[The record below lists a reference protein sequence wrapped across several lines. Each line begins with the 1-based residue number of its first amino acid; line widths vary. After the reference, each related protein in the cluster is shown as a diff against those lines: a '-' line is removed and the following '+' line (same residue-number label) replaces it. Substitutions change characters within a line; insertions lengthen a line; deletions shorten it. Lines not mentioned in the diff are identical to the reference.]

1 MLIVQNGS
9 SILVPFT
16 SQLVTPNIQFMKNI
30 PSLIS
35 LDNASDICSTQSYRV
50 PCSST
55 SVCSIV
61 SKTGSTFTLKTQM
74 ATSVTSSNIE
84 NVLNDAPVT
93 SNFQNVICAA
103 TTSSNT
109 MYKIQSKQ
117 SSAMHFHTSLTYV
130 LSSNITKMKPARD
143 LSLSKL
149 SIVSHCKSE
158 HCRNNKSRDYK
169 NT

>member
-61 SKTGSTFTLKTQM
+61 SKTGITFTLKTQM
-74 ATSVTSSNIE
+74 DTSATSSNIE
-84 NVLNDAPVT
+84 NVLKDAAVT

-103 TTSSNT
+103 TTTSSNT
-109 MYKIQSKQ
+109 MHEIQSKQ
-117 SSAMHFHTSLTYV
+117 SSAMHFHTSLT
-130 LSSNITKMKPARD
+130 
-143 LSLSKL
+143 
-149 SIVSHCKSE
+149 
-158 HCRNNKSRDYK
+158 
-169 NT
+169 